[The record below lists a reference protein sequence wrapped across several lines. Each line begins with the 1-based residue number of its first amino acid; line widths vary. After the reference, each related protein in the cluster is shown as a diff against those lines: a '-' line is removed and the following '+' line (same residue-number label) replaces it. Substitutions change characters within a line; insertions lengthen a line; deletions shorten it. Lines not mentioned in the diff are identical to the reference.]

1 MGSWSTVSRR
11 SRPEL
16 AAAGFA
22 AGLGTLWGAIYG
34 FVARVSGRAHDA
46 DRGRVHQ
53 RPDNPSRAVPVA
65 IITPS
70 VGSIMIVLGIAS
82 WQGTARLFE
91 VKCW

>member
-1 MGSWSTVSRR
+1 VDALTMRIVDACINVPTI
-11 SRPEL
+11 L
-16 AAAGFA
+16 
-22 AGLGTLWGAIYG
+22 
-34 FVARVSGRAHDA
+34 RVLFL
-46 DRGRVHQ
+46 
-53 RPDNPSRAVPVA
+53 VA